1 MLTVS
6 SCFQDAPTA
15 CAARHSSHFS
25 NLHCL
30 PSSAAIPFVM
40 PGTIG
45 FVGFG
50 NVNSTLAEFAVK
62 AGYRVIVS
70 NSRGPASLAAS
81 VAKLGPLA
89 TAATVQ
95 DAVLRSDVVSVSI
108 PFKNLEQLPAG
119 PFNGKIVIDS
129 MNYYPQRDGDIE
141 DLDSRRYATSELVQQ
156 HLEGSHV
163 VKAFHSI
170 DQFHL
175 RIGPRPVN
183 HPDRW
188 ALPIA
193 GDDADAKA
201 VVASFVSAV
210 GFDSVDCGSLAESW
224 RIQQNTPVYC
234 APYVGELPQFAT
246 PREMYEW
253 VKHDHSRS
261 VKAADVRALAAK
273 ATTMGTAGQYVSDLS
288 APYSA
293 MFSMSFDD

>member
-70 NSRGPASLAAS
+70 NSRGPASLAGS

-141 DLDSRRYATSELVQQ
+141 DLDSRRYAKSELVQQ

-201 VVASFVSAV
+201 VVASFVGGWLRLRGLRVVGGELADPAKHTRVLRSIRRRTSSVCHAPRNVRVGEARPLSICQGGGRSRAGSQGDHDGHGRPVCLGLISAV
-210 GFDSVDCGSLAESW
+210 
-224 RIQQNTPVYC
+224 
-234 APYVGELPQFAT
+234 
-246 PREMYEW
+246 
-253 VKHDHSRS
+253 
-261 VKAADVRALAAK
+261 
-273 ATTMGTAGQYVSDLS
+273 
-288 APYSA
+288 
-293 MFSMSFDD
+293 

>member
-1 MLTVS
+1 M
-6 SCFQDAPTA
+6 
-15 CAARHSSHFS
+15 
-25 NLHCL
+25 
-30 PSSAAIPFVM
+30 SA
-40 PGTIG
+40 TIG

-50 NVNSTLAEFAVK
+50 NINSILAEFAVK

-95 DAVLRSDVVSVSI
+95 DAVLQSDIVSLSV
-108 PFKNLEQLPAG
+108 PFKSLEQLPAG
-119 PFNGKIVIDS
+119 PFKGKIVIDS
-129 MNYYPQRDGDIE
+129 MNYYPQRDGNIE
-141 DLDSRRYATSELVQQ
+141 ELDSRRYATSEFTQQ
-156 HLEGSHV
+156 RLEGSHV

-175 RIGPRPVN
+175 RFGPRPVN

-193 GDDADAKA
+193 GDDAGAKA
-201 VVASFVSAV
+201 VVSSFVSAV
-210 GFDSVDCGSLAESW
+210 GFDPVDCGSLAESW

-234 APYVGELPQFAT
+234 APYLGEPPQPAT

-261 VKAADVRALAAK
+261 VKAADVLALAAK
-273 ATTMGTAGQYVSDLS
+273 ASTEGTTNLHISSVPASYVAL
-288 APYSA
+288 
-293 MFSMSFDD
+293 FSMSFED